1 MAKKKSLQQIEDF
14 YINQGLTGDE
24 LRRAI
29 ENDRDYQEILKAREM
44 GLSKKFEVTKEEKRK
59 YVLSTDQDY
68 EILAKIHQ
76 LEKLPLSPD
85 DKKLINFIRTQLEAD
100 WRAPIFKVL
109 DKLLRKYQK

>member
-14 YINQGLTGDE
+14 YINKGLTGEE
-24 LRRAI
+24 LRKAI
-29 ENDRDYQEILKAREM
+29 ESDGDYQEIFKERKRR
-44 GLSKKFEVTKEEKRK
+44 LSKKFEITKEEQRR

-76 LEKLPLSPD
+76 LGKLPLSPEN
-85 DKKLINFIRTQLEAD
+85 KRLINFIRTQLEVD
-100 WRAPIFKVL
+100 WRASIFEVL